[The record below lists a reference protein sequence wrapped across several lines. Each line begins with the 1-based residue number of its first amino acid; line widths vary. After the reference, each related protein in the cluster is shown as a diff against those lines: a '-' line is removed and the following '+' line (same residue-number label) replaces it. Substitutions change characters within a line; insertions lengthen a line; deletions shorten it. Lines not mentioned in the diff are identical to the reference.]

1 MNTMTH
7 IHGDTTVNQL
17 LERDPELGATLNALG
32 IDTCCGGGLT
42 LREAAQAA
50 GVPLATVLR
59 ALGIEEEA

>member
-17 LERDPELGATLNALG
+17 LERNPDMVATLNALG
-32 IDTCCGGGLT
+32 IDTCCAGGLA
-42 LREAAQAA
+42 LREAAQEA

-59 ALGIEEEA
+59 ALGIE